1 METYLLIGFR
11 DRFDPAVFRREA
23 LEGRMEKTLSMMHR
37 FPPLFPE
44 KPFSFPRS
52 SARHRP
58 GVLVQEIMEPTDW
71 VVQPE
76 SFCGECPLTLSDR
89 FCGLDAES
97 ALGVFHCRTFSE
109 EELRRKI
116 VLPPRILEKTPDAL
130 LLERIDRKTIR
141 FFGSL
146 ELQLHG
152 SWRCPEEFSCFMA
165 GTVLEGAAS
174 AESGTE
180 SMAVSRG
187 DTFALGEGCRPLWRG
202 NARILFALPPL

>member
-1 METYLLIGFR
+1 MLEGRRINGEEPYLLMGFN
-11 DRFDPAVFRREA
+11 DRFDFEVFRREA
-23 LEGRMEKTLSMMHR
+23 LTGVMEKTLGMMHR
-37 FPPLFPE
+37 YPITPGEVILIPGGFPHAIG
-44 KPFSFPRS
+44 S
-52 SARHRP
+52 

-109 EELRRKI
+109 EELRRNI

-141 FFGSL
+141 FFGSM

-152 SWRCPEEFSCFMA
+152 SWRCPEERSS
-165 GTVLEGAAS
+165 T
-174 AESGTE
+174 
-180 SMAVSRG
+180 
-187 DTFALGEGCRPLWRG
+187 
-202 NARILFALPPL
+202 